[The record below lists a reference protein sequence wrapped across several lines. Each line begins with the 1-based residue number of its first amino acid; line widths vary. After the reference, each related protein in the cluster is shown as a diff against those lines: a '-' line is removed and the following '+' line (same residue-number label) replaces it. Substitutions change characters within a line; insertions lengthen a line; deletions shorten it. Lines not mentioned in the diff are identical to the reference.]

1 MSDNNQTTD
10 QASDAVTAP
19 TKKKSSR
26 LLFGALLVICAA
38 MGVVTLRV
46 NAQRGSVKWVQDLGG
61 NVVYHIERGDRNES
75 LSLDEMKAKQGG
87 FMLNVVGIDYVSAI
101 KAVNLPE
108 GDLVGIEPLSK
119 LSELELVRILPNKI
133 TSLGP
138 LGQCRTLQRIEI
150 ADNPITDLS
159 PIELNTGLRIFL
171 LNGTDV
177 DNIDCFSDFKE
188 LVKVYLTETKVKD
201 LSPLAGL
208 TKIKTLKITNA
219 ELVDLKPLESL
230 TNLETLS
237 LAGCKLADGN
247 DFSTGL
253 GPIGELSIE
262 SLDLSGTNLNEL
274 SLLTN
279 LSKLEILKLDNS
291 TASDITPLAK
301 LKTLKSL
308 TTWDSNI
315 SDESVA
321 ALKAQLPSLIVIT
334 EEPRYSR

>member
-1 MSDNNQTTD
+1 
-10 QASDAVTAP
+10 
-19 TKKKSSR
+19 
-26 LLFGALLVICAA
+26 
-38 MGVVTLRV
+38 
-46 NAQRGSVKWVQDLGG
+46 
-61 NVVYHIERGDRNES
+61 
-75 LSLDEMKAKQGG
+75 
-87 FMLNVVGIDYVSAI
+87 
-101 KAVNLPE
+101 
-108 GDLVGIEPLSK
+108 
-119 LSELELVRILPNKI
+119 
-133 TSLGP
+133 
-138 LGQCRTLQRIEI
+138 
-150 ADNPITDLS
+150 
-159 PIELNTGLRIFL
+159 
-171 LNGTDV
+171 
-177 DNIDCFSDFKE
+177 
-188 LVKVYLTETKVKD
+188 LTETKVKD

-208 TKIKTLKITNA
+208 TKIKTLKVTNA

-262 SLDLSGTNLNEL
+262 SLDLSGTNLNDL

-279 LSKLEILKLDNS
+279 LSKLEMLKLDNS